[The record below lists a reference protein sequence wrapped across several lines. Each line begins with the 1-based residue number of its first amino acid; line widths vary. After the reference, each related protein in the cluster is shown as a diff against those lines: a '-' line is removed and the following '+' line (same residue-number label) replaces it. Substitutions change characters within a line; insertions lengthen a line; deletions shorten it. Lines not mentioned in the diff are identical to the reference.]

1 MRRLRVCMSQ
11 SEPAPEITESV
22 QEFIQ
27 NTTQISQD
35 STLNERFY
43 KIQAINQ
50 DGGMNVEIVNINIS
64 LEYISKAKVHKRMA
78 SWATRTISRKPVDT
92 VSELDL
98 IEDMP
103 EVTEDVS
110 YVCTVPVPSVTIHF
124 KTPYGKIYE
133 QTCNQIKPEKSNL
146 KEFLQHIHQSLMEND
161 MTTVDEVTPTN
172 TINAEVKIDKD
183 VSTGDLF
190 FSDSRLGLNA
200 EKVEEIDATSSES
213 ILNAYLSDD
222 TYPGNWKQ
230 GYITDVRE
238 LSDENIVGI
247 VIQTPLDKTV
257 VPFKLNYNEDNSLW
271 TLIEQNGGTLQ
282 DLKDV
287 EVCVRERYE
296 YLEDFPT
303 KLTLLEQDMP
313 EISNLAKSLS
323 DYRKAQ
329 TIKESETIETI
340 GIDVNYVWDVGIP
353 TEKETEEETESGS
366 IIARLL

>member
-1 MRRLRVCMSQ
+1 MSQ
-11 SEPAPEITESV
+11 REPSPEVTESV

-27 NTTQISQD
+27 NTTQLSED

-43 KIQAINQ
+43 KIKAINEE
-50 DGGMNVEIVNINIS
+50 GGMNVEIVNINIS
-64 LEYISKAKVHKRMA
+64 LKYISKAKVHKNDIHG
-78 SWATRTISRKPVDT
+78 WDTRTISREPVDT

-110 YVCTVPVPSVTIHF
+110 YVCTVPVPNVTIHF

-133 QTCNQIKPEKSNL
+133 QTCNQIKPEQSNL
-146 KEFLQHIHQSLMEND
+146 KEFLQHINQFLMEND
-161 MTTVDEVTPTN
+161 MTKVDEITPTN
-172 TINAEVKIDKD
+172 TINTEVKIDKD
-183 VSTGDLF
+183 VSTGELLF
-190 FSDSRLGLNA
+190 SGSRLGLDA
-200 EKVEEIDATSSES
+200 EKVEEIEAKSSEN

-222 TYPGNWKQ
+222 KYPGNWKQ

-238 LSDENIVGI
+238 LSDENIVGL

-303 KLTLLEQDMP
+303 KLALLKQDIP
-313 EISNLAKSLS
+313 EISSLVKSLS

-353 TEKETEEETESGS
+353 KEEEEEPEEENENGS
-366 IIARLL
+366 VIARLL